1 MDKSRPARGVWIE
14 TMKTIDLT
22 PVLNLC
28 MGSGVGTATVNGG
41 IHGET
46 ACLVAQA
53 AILDALRSG
62 RKISVPTDKLECACP
77 ILRLFAIRINDTK
90 WWKSDEERTEVLRPL
105 IPLLL
110 DSKVGLKATKR
121 RGLRYVDCYV
131 REIVPMILDQINQK
145 EAARKLRALLPIIDE
160 QTILSAREVCAE
172 LSLALD
178 LDLALDL
185 ARALA
190 RARARAIALDLALD
204 RVLARA
210 LALDRALDRAL
221 ALDLRAKFIELF
233 KELAAITDD
242 RS

>member
-77 ILRLFAIRINDTK
+77 ILRLFGIRINDTK

-145 EAARKLRALLPIIDE
+145 KAARKLRALLPIIDE

-172 LSLALD
+172 LSLAHDLTFALDLDRDLD
-178 LDLALDL
+178 LDLAHDL
-185 ARALA
+185 TV
-190 RARARAIALDLALD
+190 ALDLDHAL
-204 RVLARA
+204 VLA
-210 LALDRALDRAL
+210 
-221 ALDLRAKFIELF
+221 LRAKFIELF

>member
-1 MDKSRPARGVWIE
+1 
-14 TMKTIDLT
+14 MKTIDLT

-28 MGSGVGTATVNGG
+28 MCSDVGTATVNGG

-62 RKISVPTDKLECACP
+62 RKINVPTDKLECACP

-172 LSLALD
+172 LSLAHAVDLD
-178 LDLALDL
+178 LDHALDL
-185 ARALA
+185 ARALD
-190 RARARAIALDLALD
+190 LDHAVD
-204 RVLARA
+204 FDHA
-210 LALDRALDRAL
+210 LALTVDLDLDHALVL
-221 ALDLRAKFIELF
+221 ALRAKFIELF

-242 RS
+242 GS